1 MTVFNVTAIITA
13 FYVAIVISELSTIP
27 DALRNKDTSTM
38 ESRLSL
44 LHVIRSALPV
54 LL

>member
-1 MTVFNVTAIITA
+1 MTVFNVTAIISA
-13 FYVAIVISELSTIP
+13 SPVEIVISELSTIP